1 MIHQNRCQSWKSLSV
16 YLLTSQWVSQ
26 SATKQM
32 GAQWLKFSGFFAA
45 LVTHIPFCALCWQVE
60 PWTAGKLKLF
70 ITLSVSFA
78 FILFLYCSTRKKNQW
93 FQLLQTKRNQFMV
106 HLLCSVTTP
115 ARTFCSGRNWFGTV
129 CTFASGGTQNR
140 NKRTNRQAGEGQPWA
155 ITGQPSEELLDIN
168 LLFLDSSLTPQRVV
182 RE

>member
-70 ITLSVSFA
+70 HYFICFFCLHFFFYTAAQERKINDFSFYRPKETNSWCI
-78 FILFLYCSTRKKNQW
+78 FYVQW
-93 FQLLQTKRNQFMV
+93 PHQPGPFAQDVTGLVQFVRLLQAEHRTETNAQTGRQVKDNPEQLLGSR
-106 HLLCSVTTP
+106 
-115 ARTFCSGRNWFGTV
+115 ARSCWTLISFF
-129 CTFASGGTQNR
+129 
-140 NKRTNRQAGEGQPWA
+140 
-155 ITGQPSEELLDIN
+155 
-168 LLFLDSSLTPQRVV
+168 LTPL
-182 RE
+182 